1 MKKNNILFLTI
12 SCAALVT
19 TACTSPS
26 STLDKAE
33 EAKQLTYPLNTLSE
47 SFEFKGEN
55 YDIVF
60 NDKYAVN
67 LNGDANNIFKITRQ
81 EMTKSEKANLS
92 HNKIYSTE
100 GKLLQQEFTPVES
113 VEVKE
118 KRIYAYGYPTKTD
131 LHLTIQ
137 NVPCSMTNTSDWKAV
152 LKVDGSITQGCVSN
166 QIQSVDFKA
175 RLNNANQDVFKTEQ
189 NLILP

>member
-1 MKKNNILFLTI
+1 MKKNNILFLTAT
-12 SCAALVT
+12 CATLIT

-26 STLDKAE
+26 TLNKAE
-33 EAKQLTYPLNTLSE
+33 ENKPLTYPLNTLSE
-47 SFEFKGEN
+47 NFEFKGEN

-137 NVPCSMTNTSDWKAV
+137 NTPCSMTNTLDWKAV

-166 QIQSVDFKA
+166 QVQSVDFNSY
-175 RLNNANQDVFKTEQ
+175 LNKANQDVFKTEQ
-189 NLILP
+189 NPNHP

>member
-1 MKKNNILFLTI
+1 MKKNNILFLTAA
-12 SCAALVT
+12 CATFIT

-26 STLDKAE
+26 TLFKVE
-33 EAKQLTYPLNTLSE
+33 ETKPSTYPLNTLSE
-47 SFEFKGEN
+47 NFEFKGEN

-67 LNGDANNIFKITRQ
+67 LNGDASNIFKITRQ

-113 VEVKE
+113 IEVKE

-137 NVPCSMTNTSDWKAV
+137 NIPCSMTNTSDWKAV

-166 QIQSVDFKA
+166 QVQSVDFNSY
-175 RLNNANQDVFKTEQ
+175 LNKANQDVFKTEQ
-189 NLILP
+189 NPNHP